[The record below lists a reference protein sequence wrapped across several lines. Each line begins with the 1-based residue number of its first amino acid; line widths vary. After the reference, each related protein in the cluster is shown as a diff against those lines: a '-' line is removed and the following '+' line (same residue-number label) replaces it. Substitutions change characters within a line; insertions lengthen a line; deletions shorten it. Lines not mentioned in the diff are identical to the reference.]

1 MDKRMITKEER
12 IMKSCAKAISLSGF
26 KKASILDICKGA
38 GVAKGLVY
46 YYFENKEKLFF
57 ETYKFYV
64 DKLKSYIDMDFA
76 NITDIFDLVEKSVRE
91 KTIFF
96 KDYPEAKEFLNLSL
110 KSDNKDIQ
118 EFIRKSTD
126 DTYAKMFKQVD
137 MTLFKDNVDISSV
150 LKMVGLIGQA
160 LINQVDS
167 DTNIDEMMS
176 EYHIYLSIIKKSVYK
191 EDK

>member
-64 DKLKSYIDMDFA
+64 EKLKFYMADDFV
-76 NITDIFDLVEKSVRE
+76 NITDLFDLVEKSVRD
-91 KTIFF
+91 KILFF
-96 KDYPEAKEFLNLSL
+96 KNYPEAKEFLNLAV
-110 KSDNKDIQ
+110 KSNNKYILEYNQ
-118 EFIRKSTD
+118 KSTG
-126 DTYAKMFKQVD
+126 DTSAKMFKQVD
-137 MTLFKDNVDISSV
+137 MTLFKDDVDITDILNLVS
-150 LKMVGLIGQA
+150 LIGQA
-160 LINQVDS
+160 LINKVDS
-167 DTNIDEMMS
+167 DTNVDEIIS
-176 EYHIYLSIIKKSVYK
+176 EYHTHLSLIKKAVYK
-191 EDK
+191 ENK